1 MTELL
6 KVSPTSLSSF
16 DVDTAFGCKRK
27 WWFKYVMGLREP
39 QSPGA
44 VKGDKVHKVLE
55 ALLTRPVEDTQEFDR
70 EALYIATSAGE
81 YIEQMRKDG
90 DWHIEVSLEEKKLL
104 PGCVLV
110 GRIDALHSRS
120 KTIRDWKTMKSL
132 QYAKPSMMLD
142 QDLQMQ
148 LYAASVADE
157 GEHINIEHI
166 NLTTERPYQSLR
178 TFSVSTPEKRAVV
191 LDKALALADGMRI
204 YKTISDVND
213 TEPDR
218 SKCRFCAFKDRCPTG
233 EKTVNLLNTLLGTP
247 AVTPAATPATAAP
260 APTVVVP
267 TGILPPEVKKAKPFQ
282 AVPPPRSTPPMPKST
297 KKLVIQ
303 ETAPEPTTEVLSKP
317 SAEPSTTDTS
327 TATAPPAAT
336 DEAPKRGRGRPPGV
350 KNKPKDEPTTNII
363 DTAEAALT
371 VTSISVTRGATV
383 QVVQFE
389 PMRIEI
395 TATANVSGLPL
406 AEAVQELDSQV
417 LAEVVRRMQEMQAA
431 KVGK

>member
-39 QSPGA
+39 QNPGA

-233 EKTVNLLNTLLGTP
+233 EKTVNLLNTILGNK
-247 AVTPAATPATAAP
+247 P
-260 APTVVVP
+260 AP
-267 TGILPPEVKKAKPFQ
+267 G
-282 AVPPPRSTPPMPKST
+282 
-297 KKLVIQ
+297 
-303 ETAPEPTTEVLSKP
+303 
-317 SAEPSTTDTS
+317 
-327 TATAPPAAT
+327 
-336 DEAPKRGRGRPPGV
+336 GV
-350 KNKPKDEPTTNII
+350 
-363 DTAEAALT
+363 
-371 VTSISVTRGATV
+371 SC
-383 QVVQFE
+383 
-389 PMRIEI
+389 
-395 TATANVSGLPL
+395 VS
-406 AEAVQELDSQV
+406 S
-417 LAEVVRRMQEMQAA
+417 RHRC
-431 KVGK
+431 

>member
-233 EKTVNLLNTLLGTP
+233 EKTVNLLNTILGNKPAPPLPASALDPFRGRRAWRRPLSSQHLVAGDFPVDAGAVAAVLGHDLVLLIGGVVVGHQAALVTVTVLAAHRGAPFAQVIVLAGAVVANAVGRFAVLAFNRLHSFFAHNRHSLFACQVAFRAHLNLLG
-247 AVTPAATPATAAP
+247 
-260 APTVVVP
+260 
-267 TGILPPEVKKAKPFQ
+267 L
-282 AVPPPRSTPPMPKST
+282 
-297 KKLVIQ
+297 LVG
-303 ETAPEPTTEVLSKP
+303 TAPSMFVIVMRYQTMSSVICG
-317 SAEPSTTDTS
+317 AQST
-327 TATAPPAAT
+327 
-336 DEAPKRGRGRPPGV
+336 
-350 KNKPKDEPTTNII
+350 
-363 DTAEAALT
+363 
-371 VTSISVTRGATV
+371 
-383 QVVQFE
+383 
-389 PMRIEI
+389 
-395 TATANVSGLPL
+395 
-406 AEAVQELDSQV
+406 
-417 LAEVVRRMQEMQAA
+417 
-431 KVGK
+431 

>member
-233 EKTVNLLNTLLGTP
+233 EKTVNLLNTILGNKP
-247 AVTPAATPATAAP
+247 AP
-260 APTVVVP
+260 APVIP
-267 TGILPPEVKKAKPFQ
+267 AGILPPEVAK
-282 AVPPPRSTPPMPKST
+282 VPPPP
-297 KKLVIQ
+297 
-303 ETAPEPTTEVLSKP
+303 
-317 SAEPSTTDTS
+317 AE
-327 TATAPPAAT
+327 
-336 DEAPKRGRGRPPGV
+336 KRGRARASSAPGYGPMNRQVRPAGANEGRWRAR
-350 KNKPKDEPTTNII
+350 
-363 DTAEAALT
+363 AE
-371 VTSISVTRGATV
+371 G
-383 QVVQFE
+383 E
-389 PMRIEI
+389 
-395 TATANVSGLPL
+395 VSP
-406 AEAVQELDSQV
+406 
-417 LAEVVRRMQEMQAA
+417 
-431 KVGK
+431 